1 MRKTRKNEQ
10 RESQLDYST
19 MMDELGAN
27 VDYADIYAHDFFQGR
42 ERSQLQEHKPWE
54 NQMMW
59 NYFLVREMYDILKRK
74 KWVMPFVHGNVD
86 FMNFEAQG
94 HKITLLL
101 IARRSR
107 HYAGTR
113 YLRRGINQE
122 GRPANFVEIEQIMYE
137 HMPCFNDAS
146 PKMTSVVQIRG
157 SIPFFWSQIPS
168 AITVKPDIILDKS
181 KDPNMISTRK
191 HFGRLLQKYS
201 HPLFCLNLTKR
212 NNARE
217 ETVAREFRN
226 FVTQDLKQEMPAE
239 YGIKFIH
246 WDMKE
251 KKRNK
256 EKRYEIDMLEHARD
270 MIGQTNIFS
279 CIPSQSTEQADDS
292 LSRVEI
298 QRGVV
303 RTNCI
308 DSLDRTNQV

>member
-1 MRKTRKNEQ
+1 
-10 RESQLDYST
+10 
-19 MMDELGAN
+19 
-27 VDYADIYAHDFFQGR
+27 
-42 ERSQLQEHKPWE
+42 
-54 NQMMW
+54 
-59 NYFLVREMYDILKRK
+59 
-74 KWVMPFVHGNVD
+74 
-86 FMNFEAQG
+86 
-94 HKITLLL
+94 
-101 IARRSR
+101 
-107 HYAGTR
+107 
-113 YLRRGINQE
+113 
-122 GRPANFVEIEQIMYE
+122 
-137 HMPCFNDAS
+137 
-146 PKMTSVVQIRG
+146 
-157 SIPFFWSQIPS
+157 
-168 AITVKPDIILDKS
+168 
-181 KDPNMISTRK
+181 MISTRK

-270 MIGQTNIFS
+270 IISQTNIFS
-279 CIPSQSTEQADDS
+279 CIPSQSQEQVDDS